1 MNIKKELKKIGLHE
15 SDIEVYMYLLKNGL
29 SYPAQISKGTEVS
42 RTNTYNVLRRLE
54 EKGLIEK
61 QKKRNKKAYLA
72 TDPKSL
78 FRTIERKKERAE
90 KILPD
95 LKAMYNKK
103 KNKPTIRFYDGFEQ
117 VKDLLEQSLGA
128 EEIFAIGSTKQMYS
142 LDPSFFDRWL
152 KKLSENNIVF
162 NDILSYASKETT
174 ERQIKEALG
183 KLHDV
188 TYLPK
193 KYEDVPTD
201 ILIWENNIGVIHYD
215 KPVFGTIISNEKLAR
230 TFKILFKTLKEWAP
244 EKNKKN
250 VGSKMKQ
257 KLNR

>member
-1 MNIKKELKKIGLHE
+1 MDIKKELKKIGLHE
-15 SDIEVYMYLLKNGL
+15 SDIGVYMYLLENGL

-72 TDPKSL
+72 KNPESL

-90 KILPD
+90 KILPN

-103 KNKPTIRFYDGFEQ
+103 KNKPTIRFYDGVEQ
-117 VKDLLEQSLGA
+117 VKDLFEQCLEA
-128 EEIFAIGSTKQMYS
+128 DEIFAIGSTNNMHN
-142 LDPSFFDRWL
+142 LDPDFFDRWL
-152 KKLSENNIVF
+152 RKLKEENIII
-162 NDILSYASKETT
+162 NDVLTYASKEST
-174 ERQIKEALG
+174 EDQIKEELS

-201 ILIWENNIGVIHYD
+201 ILIWGDNIGVIHYD
-215 KPVFGTIISNEKLAR
+215 KPVFGTIITNEKLAQ
-230 TFKILFKTLKEWAP
+230 TFKILFKTLTEWAP
-244 EKNKKN
+244 EKNKK
-250 VGSKMKQ
+250 GIETKMKN